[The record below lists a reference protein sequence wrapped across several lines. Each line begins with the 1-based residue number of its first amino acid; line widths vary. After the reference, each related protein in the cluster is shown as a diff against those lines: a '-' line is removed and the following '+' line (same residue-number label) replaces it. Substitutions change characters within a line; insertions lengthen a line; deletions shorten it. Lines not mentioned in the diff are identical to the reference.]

1 MSDITCTVAID
12 AQPVA
17 SSAASLEDGQTTA
30 LDALSIT
37 WGRDTRLDQP
47 QATTCTLRLALP
59 ADRAPEVMDQIAP
72 GRTLT
77 VTSALT
83 VDTPAD
89 VAVLGD
95 LTQASVLV
103 GTVTAAT
110 PTRLTLHA
118 DTGGYLVVDLAPGPL
133 QDEGTNPAAWD
144 ELPRIIPGAAY
155 RLALDLDV
163 PAGSS
168 VAIYPMVYSGP
179 WASAATGPEGPLV
192 QLLDAQ
198 PGEITAEFTPEVT
211 QAGMWVGLSIII
223 GLGGPWA
230 LAAGT
235 WAASTLTWGDLLAA
249 ALSDLSLTRRD
260 GLLYTAT
267 AFEGRITT
275 TPVQWDDHLRRPVM
289 TITATDPSA
298 ELANLRL
305 GDQPWPAET
314 AATRLARVVALTGL
328 PLRHSIDHD
337 LRDITMG
344 PRDVDS
350 QPASSLLDEVA
361 TTTGGILWPL
371 THATTGPYLRIEDTA
386 SRLALYGLV
395 IPDEGPVTIAPAAH
409 GAITVPARVLD
420 RDGTTIS
427 RDTTDLAT
435 VVAVT
440 WTETT
445 TGTDGK
451 TTTTDHTET
460 ATDPDRLAAYG
471 YRSVSTS
478 TALTTQAAARAL
490 AARLLSLTA
499 PGSWTIPE
507 AHWDTDRPGTD
518 PLAVLA
524 SVDSTRR
531 AGLPLMLTGVAPW
544 IPGAPDIPVYLD
556 GGHLQYAGGRWVID
570 LTLTRAATTARAL
583 TWADTP
589 PALTWARMTR
599 LTWADLAH
607 ATL

>member
-1 MSDITCTVAID
+1 
-12 AQPVA
+12 
-17 SSAASLEDGQTTA
+17 
-30 LDALSIT
+30 
-37 WGRDTRLDQP
+37 
-47 QATTCTLRLALP
+47 
-59 ADRAPEVMDQIAP
+59 
-72 GRTLT
+72 
-77 VTSALT
+77 
-83 VDTPAD
+83 
-89 VAVLGD
+89 
-95 LTQASVLV
+95 
-103 GTVTAAT
+103 
-110 PTRLTLHA
+110 
-118 DTGGYLVVDLAPGPL
+118 
-133 QDEGTNPAAWD
+133 
-144 ELPRIIPGAAY
+144 
-155 RLALDLDV
+155 
-163 PAGSS
+163 
-168 VAIYPMVYSGP
+168 
-179 WASAATGPEGPLV
+179 
-192 QLLDAQ
+192 
-198 PGEITAEFTPEVT
+198 
-211 QAGMWVGLSIII
+211 
-223 GLGGPWA
+223 
-230 LAAGT
+230 
-235 WAASTLTWGDLLAA
+235 
-249 ALSDLSLTRRD
+249 
-260 GLLYTAT
+260 LLYEAT

-337 LRDITMG
+337 LRDVLMG

-350 QPASSLLDEVA
+350 QPASSLLEEVA
-361 TTTGGILWPL
+361 TTTGGVLWPL
-371 THATTGPYLRIEDTA
+371 THATTGPYLRIEDTT

-409 GAITVPARVLD
+409 GAITVPASVLD

-435 VVAVT
+435 VVAVR
-440 WTETT
+440 WTET
-445 TGTDGK
+445 GTDEDGK
-451 TTTTDHTET
+451 PTSVEHTET
-460 ATDPDRLAAYG
+460 TTDPDRLTAYG

-490 AARLLSLTA
+490 AQRILSLTA

-507 AHWDTDRPGTD
+507 AHWDTDRPGTE

-524 SVDSTRR
+524 AVDSTRR

-589 PALTWARMTR
+589 PALTWQRMTR